1 MRQDAI
7 SSSVAPAMAHAA
19 EYGLTWRD
27 QVRPLDAT
35 ASAEEL
41 RASFGGPVPES
52 GSDETAVIQKLIR
65 AAEPGLVGN
74 TRPGFHAW
82 VMGGSSP
89 VGVAADWL
97 TSVWG
102 QNAGIYQ
109 CSPAAAT
116 AEEVAADWLLDIL
129 DLPRQSSVGFVTGA
143 TMAGFV
149 CLAAARHA
157 VLDREGHN
165 LDEDGLIGCP
175 QITVFIS
182 NDTHISNLAALR
194 YLGFGSRQIRRI
206 PTDVQGRMR
215 VDMLSAAMELTAGP
229 KIIVATAGHINSGAY
244 DDFDRMAD
252 LAEEY
257 GAWLHVDSAF
267 GLWARSVP
275 ELKGWTRGL
284 DRADSWSTD
293 GHKWLQVPYDSGF
306 AIVRHADAHRHA
318 MDISA
323 SYLTD
328 DPTDGRNPTHFGPE
342 LSRRARGFAVWAIL
356 KSLGR
361 EGVAKLIRGHC
372 EAARILADSLS
383 NIDGIT
389 VENDVA
395 LNQLVLT
402 FDAQGYDPDW
412 LASVMKAGLNADGA
426 HFFRTSKWQGRNMLR
441 ISVIEDGTDADAI
454 RLLAKKIER
463 VWSETKETL
472 SPVDWHQT
480 ETPAA

>member
-1 MRQDAI
+1 MI
-7 SSSVAPAMAHAA
+7 ELSVSRAMARAA
-19 EYGLTWRD
+19 EYGLTWRE

-41 RASFGGPVPES
+41 RTGFGGPTPET
-52 GSDETAVIQKLIR
+52 GLDENTVITDLIR

-129 DLPRQSSVGFVTGA
+129 DLPREASVGFVTGA

-149 CLAAARHA
+149 CLAAARQEILA
-157 VLDREGHN
+157 RAGH
-165 LDEDGLIGCP
+165 DFDADGLFGCP
-175 QITVFIS
+175 KVSVFIS
-182 NDTHISNLAALR
+182 EDTHISNLAALR
-194 YLGFGSRQIRRI
+194 YLGFGRKQILKV
-206 PTDVQGRMR
+206 PADNQGRMR
-215 VDMLSAAMELTAGP
+215 AEALDYMMHCTDGP
-229 KIIVATAGHINSGAY
+229 KIIIATAGHINSGGF
-244 DDFDRMAD
+244 DDFNRIAD

-257 GAWLHVDSAF
+257 SAWLHVDSAF
-267 GLWARSVP
+267 GLWARAVP
-275 ELKGWTRGL
+275 ELKDRTAGL

-306 AIVRHADAHRHA
+306 AIVRDAHAHRRA

-323 SYLTD
+323 SYLSEA
-328 DPTDGRNPTHFGPE
+328 PGDGRNPTHFGPE

-361 EGVAKLIRGHC
+361 AGVAELIRGHC
-372 EAARILADSLS
+372 QAAQKLADQLS
-383 NIDGIT
+383 EVEGIT

-402 FDAQGYDPDW
+402 FDNGREDPDH
-412 LASVMKAGLNADGA
+412 LATRMETHLNADGE
-426 HFFRTSKWQGRNMLR
+426 HFFRTSHWQGRNMLR
-441 ISVIEDGTDADAI
+441 VSIIEDGTDCHAI
-454 RLLAKKIER
+454 ERLGAKIER
-463 VWSETKETL
+463 CWRAVR
-472 SPVDWHQT
+472 P
-480 ETPAA
+480 

>member
-1 MRQDAI
+1 MRHDVI
-7 SSSVAPAMAHAA
+7 KLSVSRAMARAS
-19 EYGLTWRD
+19 EYGLIWRD
-27 QVRPLDAT
+27 QVRPLDAS
-35 ASAEEL
+35 ASADEL
-41 RASFGGPVPES
+41 RTNFGGPVPET
-52 GSDETAVIQKLIR
+52 GTEETRVINELIR

-129 DLPRQSSVGFVTGA
+129 DLPREASVGFVTGA

-149 CLAAARHA
+149 CLAAARGD
-157 VLDREGHN
+157 VLERAGH
-165 LDEDGLIGCP
+165 DFDQDGLFGCP
-175 QITVFIS
+175 KITVFAS
-182 NDTHISNLAALR
+182 EDTHISNLAALR
-194 YLGFGSRQIRRI
+194 YLGFGKSQIVSV
-206 PTDVQGRMR
+206 PCDTQGRMSPDALTDLMQD
-215 VDMLSAAMELTAGP
+215 VDGP
-229 KIIVATAGHINSGAY
+229 KIIIATAGHINSGAF
-244 DDFDRMAD
+244 DDFDRLAD
-252 LAEEY
+252 LAEDHN
-257 GAWLHVDSAF
+257 AWLHVDSAF
-267 GLWARSVP
+267 GLWARAVP
-275 ELKGWTRGL
+275 ELKGQTKGL

-306 AIVRHADAHRHA
+306 AIVRNAEAHRRA

-323 SYLTD
+323 SYLTAAD
-328 DPTDGRNPTHFGPE
+328 EDGRNPTHFGPE

-361 EGVAKLIRGHC
+361 SGVADLIRGHC
-372 EAARILADSLS
+372 IAAKSLAERLAKV
-383 NIDGIT
+383 DGIT

-402 FDAQGYDPDW
+402 FDDTRSNPDD
-412 LASVMKAGLNADGA
+412 LASAMEAALNADGA
-426 HFFRTSKWQGRNMLR
+426 HTSFGPLVGGTEICCASRSSRTEPTPQPSK
-441 ISVIEDGTDADAI
+441 S
-454 RLLAKKIER
+454 LAQRSSAVGKR
-463 VWSETKETL
+463 FAHNATCMG
-472 SPVDWHQT
+472 
-480 ETPAA
+480 

>member
-1 MRQDAI
+1 MKPAVIPQP
-7 SSSVAPAMAHAA
+7 VAPAMARAA

-35 ASAEEL
+35 AGASEL
-41 RASFGGPVPES
+41 RAAFGGPVPET
-52 GSDETAVIQKLIR
+52 GTDETRVIEDLIR
-65 AAEPGLVGN
+65 ASEPGLVGN

-129 DLPRQSSVGFVTGA
+129 DLPRNASVGFVTGA

-149 CLAAARHA
+149 CLAAARHD
-157 VLDREGHN
+157 VLARAGH
-165 LDEDGLIGCP
+165 DFDQDGLIGCP
-175 QITVFIS
+175 QITVLIS
-182 NDTHISNLAALR
+182 EDTHISNLAALR
-194 YLGFGSRQIRRI
+194 YLGFGARQIVRI
-206 PTDVQGRMR
+206 PTDDQGRMR
-215 VDMLSAAMELTAGP
+215 ADLLDAEMAAISNPM
-229 KIIVATAGHINSGAY
+229 IVVATAGHINSGAF
-244 DDFDRMAD
+244 DDFDHIAD
-252 LAEEY
+252 LAQRH

-267 GLWARSVP
+267 GLWARAVP
-275 ELKGWTRGL
+275 ELKGPTSGL

-306 AIVRHADAHRHA
+306 AIVRHPDAHRRA

-323 SYLTD
+323 SYLSQ
-328 DPTDGRNPTHFGPE
+328 DPEDGRNPTHFGPE

-361 EGVAKLIRGHC
+361 AGVADLIGGHC
-372 EAARILADSLS
+372 RAARELTDILSKVH
-383 NIDGIT
+383 GIT
-389 VENDVA
+389 VENEVG

-402 FDAQGYDPDW
+402 FDNDRDPPDV
-412 LASVMKAGLNADGA
+412 LASKMETALNADGD
-426 HFFRTSKWQGRNMLR
+426 HFFRTSQWRGRNMLR
-441 ISVIEDGTDADAI
+441 VSIIEDGTDVAAI
-454 RLLAKKIER
+454 RQLGAKIER
-463 VWSETKETL
+463 VWR
-472 SPVDWHQT
+472 DMR
-480 ETPAA
+480 

>member
-1 MRQDAI
+1 MRPEVI
-7 SSSVAPAMAHAA
+7 KLSVSRAMARAA

-35 ASAEEL
+35 ASADEL
-41 RASFGGPVPES
+41 RAGFGGPVPET
-52 GSDETAVIQKLIR
+52 GMEETAVIADLIR

-129 DLPRQSSVGFVTGA
+129 DLPREASVGFVTGA

-149 CLAAARHA
+149 CLAAARYE
-157 VLDREGHN
+157 VLARAGYDF
-165 LDEDGLIGCP
+165 DTDGLAGSP
-175 QITVFIS
+175 KITVFVS
-182 NDTHISNLAALR
+182 EDTHISNLAALR
-194 YLGFGSRQIRRI
+194 YLGFGTRQIVKV
-206 PTDVQGRMR
+206 PCDGEGRMQPGALS
-215 VDMLSAAMELTAGP
+215 DMMRRTDGP
-229 KIIVATAGHINSGAY
+229 KIIVATAGHINSGA
-244 DDFDRMAD
+244 FDSFDHIAD
-252 LAEEY
+252 TARIF
-257 GAWLHVDSAF
+257 GAWLHVDCAF
-267 GLWARSVP
+267 GLWARAVP
-275 ELKGWTRGL
+275 ELKYRTRGL

-306 AIVRHADAHRHA
+306 AIMRNADAHRRA

-323 SYLTD
+323 SYLSEA
-328 DPTDGRNPTHFGPE
+328 PGDGRNPTHFGPE

-361 EGVAKLIRGHC
+361 EGVAGLIRGHC
-372 EAARILADSLS
+372 EAAQTLAGRLAR
-383 NIDGIT
+383 IDGIT
-389 VENDVA
+389 VENEVL

-402 FDAQGYDPDW
+402 FHNGRSEPDD
-412 LASVMKAGLNADGA
+412 LATRMETALNADGA
-426 HFFRTSKWQGRNMLR
+426 HFFRTSRWQGRNMLR
-441 ISVIEDGTDADAI
+441 VSIIEDGTGVDAI
-454 RLLAKKIER
+454 QKLGAKIER
-463 VWSETKETL
+463 CWEAVR
-472 SPVDWHQT
+472 H
-480 ETPAA
+480 

>member
-1 MRQDAI
+1 MITA
-7 SSSVAPAMAHAA
+7 SAVPAMAYAA
-19 EYGLTWRD
+19 DYGLTWRD

-35 ASAEEL
+35 ASAEDL
-41 RASFGGPVPES
+41 RAAFGGPVPET
-52 GSDETAVIQKLIR
+52 GSDESSVIQDLIR

-116 AEEVAADWLLDIL
+116 AEEVAAEWLLDIL

-149 CLAAARHA
+149 CLAAARHE
-157 VLDREGHN
+157 VLAREGHDF
-165 LDEDGLIGCP
+165 DEDGLIGCP
-175 QITVFIS
+175 KITVLLS
-182 NDTHISNLAALR
+182 EDTHISNLAALR
-194 YLGFGSRQIRRI
+194 YLGFGSRQILRI
-206 PTDVQGRMR
+206 PTDAQGRMR
-215 VDMLSAAMELTAGP
+215 VDVLGAEMDKITGP
-229 KIIVATAGHINSGAY
+229 RIIVSTAGHINSGAF
-244 DDFDRMAD
+244 DDFAGIAD
-252 LAEEY
+252 LAEAH

-275 ELKGWTRGL
+275 ELKARTEGL

-306 AIVRHADAHRHA
+306 AIVRNPDAHRRA

-323 SYLTD
+323 SYLSQ
-328 DPTDGRNPTHFGPE
+328 DPGDGRNPTHFGPE
-342 LSRRARGFAVWAIL
+342 LSRRARGFAVWAIM

-361 EGVAKLIRGHC
+361 DGVAQLIRGHC
-372 EAARILADSLS
+372 EAAQILAERLS
-383 NIDGIT
+383 TVDGIT
-389 VENDVA
+389 VENEVA

-402 FDAQGYDPDW
+402 FADGHRAPDW
-412 LASVMKAGLNADGA
+412 LASKMETALNADGA
-426 HFFRTSKWQGRNMLR
+426 HFFRTSQWRGQNMLR
-441 ISVIEDGTDADAI
+441 VSVIEDGTDADAI
-454 RLLAKKIER
+454 KRLAEKIR
-463 VWSETKETL
+463 QVWIETKETL
-472 SPVDWHQT
+472 PARERHPNETSPS
-480 ETPAA
+480 

>member
-1 MRQDAI
+1 MKPQAI
-7 SSSVAPAMAHAA
+7 TQSVAPAMARAA

-35 ASAEEL
+35 ASADDL
-41 RASFGGPVPES
+41 RAAFGGPVPET
-52 GSDETAVIQKLIR
+52 GLDETVVIQNLIQ
-65 AAEPGLVGN
+65 AAEPGLIGN

-116 AEEVAADWLLDIL
+116 AEEIAANWLVDIL

-149 CLAAARHA
+149 CLAAARNE
-157 VLDREGHN
+157 VLAREGHDF
-165 LDEDGLIGCP
+165 DEDGLIGCP
-175 QITVFIS
+175 KITVLIS
-182 NDTHISNLAALR
+182 EDTHISNLAALR
-194 YLGFGSRQIRRI
+194 YLGFGRRQIVRI
-206 PTDVQGRMR
+206 PTDGQGRMR
-215 VDMLSAAMELTAGP
+215 VDLLGGKMDAMTGP
-229 KIIVATAGHINSGAY
+229 KIVIATAGHINSGSF
-244 DDFDRMAD
+244 DDFDQ
-252 LAEEY
+252 LANLTEAH

-267 GLWARSVP
+267 GLWARAVP
-275 ELKGWTRGL
+275 ELKDRTKGL

-306 AIVRHADAHRHA
+306 AIVKNPTAHRRA

-323 SYLTD
+323 SYLSEA
-328 DPTDGRNPTHFGPE
+328 PNDGRNPTHFGPE

-361 EGVAKLIRGHC
+361 QGVAQLIRGHC
-372 EAARILADSLS
+372 EAARKLADTLA
-383 NIDGIT
+383 DVAGIT

-402 FDAQGYDPDW
+402 FHDGSNDPDD
-412 LASVMKAGLNADGA
+412 LATRMETELNADGE

-441 ISVIEDGTDADAI
+441 VSIIEDGTDMAAI
-454 RLLAKKIER
+454 EKLGTKIETC
-463 VWSETKETL
+463 WTKIRG
-472 SPVDWHQT
+472 
-480 ETPAA
+480 

>member
-1 MRQDAI
+1 MKPEVVTHSA
-7 SSSVAPAMAHAA
+7 APALARAA
-19 EYGLTWRD
+19 DYGLTWRD

-41 RASFGGPVPES
+41 RTAFGGPLPEK
-52 GSDETAVIQKLIR
+52 GSDETKVIQDLIH

-116 AEEVAADWLLDIL
+116 AEEVASGWLLDIL
-129 DLPRQSSVGFVTGA
+129 DLPRQSSLGFVTGA

-149 CLAAARHA
+149 CLAAARHE
-157 VLDREGHN
+157 VLARAGH
-165 LDEDGLIGCP
+165 DFDQDGLVGCP
-175 QITVFIS
+175 KIS
-182 NDTHISNLAALR
+182 VLISEDTHISNLAALR
-194 YLGFGSRQIRRI
+194 YLGFGSRQIVRI
-206 PTDVQGRMR
+206 PTDEQGRMR
-215 VDMLSAAMELTAGP
+215 VDKLSAEMGRIADPM
-229 KIIVATAGHINSGAY
+229 IVVATAGHINSGAF
-244 DDFDRMAD
+244 DDFDGIAD
-252 LAEEY
+252 LAETY

-267 GLWARSVP
+267 GLWARAVP
-275 ELKGWTRGL
+275 ELKDQTRGL

-306 AIVRHADAHRHA
+306 AIVRHADAHRRA

-323 SYLTD
+323 SYLSQ
-328 DPTDGRNPTHFGPE
+328 DPEDGRNPTHFGPE

-361 EGVAKLIRGHC
+361 EGVAQLIRGHC
-372 EAARILADSLS
+372 RAAQILAVKLS
-383 NIDGIT
+383 QVDGIT
-389 VENDVA
+389 VENEVA

-402 FDAQGYDPDW
+402 FDEGTRDPDM
-412 LASVMKAGLNADGA
+412 LATLVEQGLNADGE
-426 HFFRTSKWQGRNMLR
+426 HFFRTSLWRGRNMLR
-441 ISVIEDGTDADAI
+441 ISIIEDGTDASAI
-454 RLLAKKIER
+454 RKLATKIER

-472 SPVDWHQT
+472 QPV
-480 ETPAA
+480 

>member
-1 MRQDAI
+1 MKQDVI
-7 SSSVAPAMAHAA
+7 SPSAAPAMAHAA

-27 QVRPLDAT
+27 QARPLDAT
-35 ASAEEL
+35 ASAQEL
-41 RASFGGPVPES
+41 RAAFGGPVPET
-52 GSDETAVIQKLIR
+52 GADETTVIQELIQ

-89 VGVAADWL
+89 AGVAADWL

-116 AEEVAADWLLDIL
+116 AEEVAADWLLDVL

-149 CLAAARHA
+149 CLAAARHD
-157 VLDREGHN
+157 VLARAGYD
-165 LDEDGLIGCP
+165 LDENGLIGCP
-175 QITVFIS
+175 RITVFVS
-182 NDTHISNLAALR
+182 EDTHISNLAALR
-194 YLGFGSRQIRRI
+194 YLGFGSSQIRRI
-206 PTDVQGRMR
+206 AADDQGRMQ
-215 VDMLSAAMELTAGP
+215 VDMLSAAMEQTTGP
-229 KIIVATAGHINSGAY
+229 KIILATAGHINSGAF
-244 DDFDRMAD
+244 DDFGRMSD
-252 LAEEY
+252 LAKEH

-275 ELKGWTRGL
+275 ELKERTKGL

-306 AIVRHADAHRHA
+306 AIVRHPDAHRHA

-328 DPTDGRNPTHFGPE
+328 DAADGRNPTHFGPE

-361 EGVAKLIRGHC
+361 AGVAKLIRGHC
-372 EAARILADSLS
+372 EAARLLADSLS
-383 NIDGIT
+383 QIDGIT

-402 FDAQGYDPDW
+402 FSAAGKDPDQ
-412 LASVMKAGLNADGA
+412 LASVMEAGLNADGA

-454 RLLAKKIER
+454 RVLARKIAH
-463 VWSETKETL
+463 VWSETKETRR
-472 SPVDWHQT
+472 PADWHPA
-480 ETPAA
+480 ETSAA